1 MFTLILLAINFAT
14 VVAGAAGEKQ
24 PGSDEIED
32 FIPCC

>member
-14 VVAGAAGEKQ
+14 VVAGAVGEQQ
-24 PGSDEIED
+24 PGSGDVQD